1 MVLGDM
7 LGVGTRITTLCVLAG
22 NIEASLPFAT
32 SFAPAIRRAETQR

>member
-32 SFAPAIRRAETQR
+32 SFAPAIWRAETQR